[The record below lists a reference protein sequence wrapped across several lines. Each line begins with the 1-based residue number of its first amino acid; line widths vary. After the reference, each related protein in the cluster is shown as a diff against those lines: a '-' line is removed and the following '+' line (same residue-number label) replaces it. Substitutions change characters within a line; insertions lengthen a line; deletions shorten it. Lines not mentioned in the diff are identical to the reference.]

1 MSVNS
6 IEPLIRNA
14 KNEEDVANEQIVTKT
29 VKLVRGPQGYGMY
42 LREACPVDKIANF
55 VPTETKPSTQL
66 IIDCDAGGVAE
77 QAGLQA
83 GDFII
88 EVNNEDVRKKPH
100 SELVRLVGSLKTEV
114 CLKVVHVPKFK
125 ILSFEAK
132 KFKSEKKKLEE
143 KNTSLSVAETAVSGG
158 APASPSARRRRIKV
172 LPNSESDELKPEK
185 VFEVS
190 AGEDPNK
197 KKDFANVQA
206 PVRILPTNCD
216 AATIWEQ
223 AKAMQARRKGSNTAA
238 TEDDSFLPATP
249 PEDRDPDAMLN
260 VCRDHPYKWDV
271 YQTGV
276 WVKSFG
282 LPEVAEVFEE
292 NEITGEHLKF
302 ISKEDLRDIGIT
314 DEKVVTKIAK
324 EITRLLMKYDS
335 SGHV

>member
-6 IEPLIRNA
+6 IEPLIRSA
-14 KNEEDVANEQIVTKT
+14 RHEEDMANEIVTKT

-42 LREACPVDKIANF
+42 LREACSVDKIASF

-66 IIDCDAGGVAE
+66 IIDCDKGGVAE
-77 QAGLQA
+77 GAGLQA

-100 SELVRLVGSLKTEV
+100 TELLLLVGSLQTEV

-132 KFKSEKKKLEE
+132 KFRKEKKEE
-143 KNTSLSVAETAVSGG
+143 QKVSDTPTGDKTG
-158 APASPSARRRRIKV
+158 APGGSPSARRRRIKV
-172 LPNSESDELKPEK
+172 LPKSESEEMKPDE

-190 AGEDPNK
+190 AGDDPNK
-197 KKDFANVQA
+197 KKPFANVQA

-216 AATIWEQ
+216 ASTIWEQ
-223 AKAMQARRKGSNTAA
+223 AKAMQARRKGSNPSAEQ
-238 TEDDSFLPATP
+238 EDDSFLPDTP
-249 PEDRDPDAMLN
+249 PEDRDPDAIIQ

-282 LPEVAEVFEE
+282 LPDVAEVFEHHD
-292 NEITGEHLKF
+292 IKGEHLKY
-302 ISKEDLRDIGIT
+302 ISTEDLRGIGIT
-314 DEKVVTKIAK
+314 DEGSLTRIAK
-324 EITRLLMKYDS
+324 EITRLLTKYDS
-335 SGHV
+335 TGHV

>member
-1 MSVNS
+1 MMSN
-6 IEPLIRNA
+6 EP
-14 KNEEDVANEQIVTKT
+14 IVTKT

-42 LREACPVDKIANF
+42 LREACPVEKISDF

-66 IIDCDAGGVAE
+66 IIDCDEGGVASS
-77 QAGLQA
+77 AGLQA

-100 SELVRLVGSLKTEV
+100 TELVKLIGSLESEV

-132 KFKSEKKKLEE
+132 KFRTEKKKAEE
-143 KNTSLSVAETAVSGG
+143 QQISEDKSPSGDKSTG
-158 APASPSARRRRIKV
+158 GSASPSARRRRIKV
-172 LPNSESDELKPEK
+172 LPKSDSDDMKPEE

-190 AGEDPNK
+190 AGDDPNK
-197 KKDFANVQA
+197 KKEFPNAQA

-223 AKAMQARRKGSNTAA
+223 AKAMQARRKGSNLSEAA
-238 TEDDSFLPATP
+238 EDDSFLPDTP
-249 PEDRDPDAMLN
+249 PEDRDPDAILE

-282 LPEVAEVFEE
+282 LPEVAQVFEQ
-292 NEITGEHLKF
+292 NEIKGEHLKY
-302 ISKEDLRDIGIT
+302 ISKEDLRGIGIT
-314 DEKVVTKIAK
+314 DENVVTRLAK